1 MHVPFPGALM
11 HPCVPHL
18 ELLSCQTIKK
28 HTSHLLNQLM
38 STNRCLC
45 IKGIQS
51 F

>member
-11 HPCVPHL
+11 LPCVPHL
-18 ELLSCQTIKK
+18 ELLSCQK